1 MHTTRDYYRVAVKS
15 RRFHNTVERVFFD
28 NYATAFNA
36 MNRWAAA
43 EGGRN
48 TYYFVLSHRVEENKE
63 IIWKVLDR
71 RLPNA

>member
-1 MHTTRDYYRVAVKS
+1 MSTTRDYYRVTIKS

-28 NYATAFNA
+28 NYATALNA
-36 MNRWAAA
+36 MSRWATA

-63 IIWKVLDR
+63 IIWKVLDKR
-71 RLPNA
+71 TVTA